1 MTETERA
8 LRQSVTPH
16 AAAIAAI
23 DRTRLLIGAAPLAS
37 DADTHLLVSIE
48 DLQTLVR
55 LGDEAIS
62 YRADTAP
69 PAIGPRGRLVQI
81 TAGDD
86 RNRCVALVE
95 FEDEGDLSRIGAL
108 IAGDVTIEPA
118 PPPLF
123 PANEQGEGSPS
134 NDEEDY
140 T

>member
-69 PAIGPRGRLVQI
+69 PAIGADHCRRRSQPLRRAGRVRGRRRSL
-81 TAGDD
+81 AHRRAD
-86 RNRCVALVE
+86 RR
-95 FEDEGDLSRIGAL
+95 
-108 IAGDVTIEPA
+108 
-118 PPPLF
+118 
-123 PANEQGEGSPS
+123 
-134 NDEEDY
+134 
-140 T
+140 

>member
-16 AAAIAAI
+16 AAALAAL
-23 DRTRLLIGAAPLAS
+23 DRTRLLIGAAPLTA
-37 DADTHLLVSIE
+37 DADTHLAVSIE

-55 LGDEAIS
+55 LGDEAMS

-69 PAIGPRGRLVQI
+69 PSIGPRGRLVQL

-86 RNRCVALVE
+86 RNRFVALVE
-95 FEDEGDLSRIGAL
+95 FDAEDDLSRIGAL
-108 IAGDVTIEPA
+108 IAGEVTIEPA
-118 PPPLF
+118 PPQLF
-123 PANEQGEGSPS
+123 PANEQGEGSLS
-134 NDEEDY
+134 NDEDDE